1 MYKVIGT
8 WSWPDDLEAFEDHY
22 WNVHMPIA
30 RAVPGLQGLSTLKA
44 DESGRQS
51 GIYRYA
57 EMAWVD
63 KEACQQAQSSQEWA
77 AMNDDGMG
85 IMQRFG
91 VTMTAAMGWDDE
103 PG

>member
-44 DESGRQS
+44 ER
-51 GIYRYA
+51 A
-57 EMAWVD
+57 
-63 KEACQQAQSSQEWA
+63 
-77 AMNDDGMG
+77 
-85 IMQRFG
+85 G
-91 VTMTAAMGWDDE
+91 VSRGSTATRRWHGWTRR
-103 PG
+103 PASKRRVRRNGSP